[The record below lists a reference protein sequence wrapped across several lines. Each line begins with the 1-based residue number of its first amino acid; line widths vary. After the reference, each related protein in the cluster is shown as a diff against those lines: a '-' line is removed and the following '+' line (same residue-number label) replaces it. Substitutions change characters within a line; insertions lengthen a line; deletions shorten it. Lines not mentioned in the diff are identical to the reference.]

1 MERQEQS
8 GSDADEGPTRASVA
22 ADSSLVIEVLAT
34 EADDARVA
42 TTLQPLTRVM
52 AAFMTSSMGVVGE
65 VRIRLVRDAEMARAH
80 ETHTGVGGTTDVL
93 TFDLREPGL
102 IAGDPA
108 SVPMDTD
115 LLLCV
120 DEAARQAEARGI
132 PILHELLLYTVHGIL
147 HCLGHDDHDE
157 TEAAAMHA
165 REDEILTAIGLGVV
179 FARPV
184 HAQGSSGG
192 RVTGDGGGLDS

>member
-8 GSDADEGPTRASVA
+8 GSDADEGPTRASGA
-22 ADSSLVIEVLAT
+22 ADPSLVIEVLAS
-34 EADDARVA
+34 EADDVRVA
-42 TTLQPLTRVM
+42 TTLQPLTRVVS
-52 AAFMTSSMGVVGE
+52 AFMTSSMGVLGE

-93 TFDLREPGL
+93 TFDLRDPAL
-102 IAGDPA
+102 IADDPL
-108 SVPMDTD
+108 STPLDTD

-132 PILHELLLYTVHGIL
+132 PILHELLLYTVHGML
-147 HCLGHDDHDE
+147 HCLGYDDHDE
-157 TEAAAMHA
+157 ADAGAMHA

-184 HAQGSSGG
+184 HAQGAHEGHA
-192 RVTGDGGGLDS
+192 TGDGRGAGA